1 ATHFVLLVICIASFG
16 LNRSWAITY
25 DVTKFGAVGNGST
38 DDSQAFLQAWKA
50 ACGDKSGGTPTFT
63 VPNGKTFFLNSLAF
77 QGPCQSQ
84 TIQVQILGSL
94 VAPSQKSQWSNC
106 LGNSWISFQGINSL
120 NVNGNGLIDAK
131 GESWWHRV
139 TPTEEDNPS
148 PPRGVCD
155 RPTNNLPSKAMKF
168 ANCNGLLLSG
178 LNIQNSPRNHISI
191 DQCDG
196 AQISALTINSPANSP
211 NTDGIDM
218 YRSKHVSITNSNF
231 QCGDDC
237 IAVNTGCSDV
247 NITGVSCGPGHGIR
261 WRTNVGSLGRGGSSA
276 QVEFIRVQQ
285 CNFTNSLNGA
295 RIKTWPGG
303 TGFAK
308 NIFFDQISV
317 NAATHPIVI
326 DQHYCNGRSF
336 CPEQTKAV
344 QVSSVFFTN
353 VRGTSGGKE
362 AIKLDCSKNVPCQ
375 DIHLQNVSLTSST
388 PGGSVFAT
396 CHNAKGQFSSIPPV
410 TCT

>member
-1 ATHFVLLVICIASFG
+1 MATHFVLLVICIASFG

-63 VPNGKTFFLNSLAF
+63 VPNGKIFFLNSLAF

-84 TIQVQILGSL
+84 TIQILGSL

-148 PPRGVCD
+148 P
-155 RPTNNLPSKAMKF
+155 AMKF

-211 NTDGIDM
+211 NTDGL
-218 YRSKHVSITNSNF
+218 T
-231 QCGDDC
+231 CDDC

-247 NITGVSCGPGHGIR
+247 NITGVSCGPGHGIS
-261 WRTNVGSLGRGGSSA
+261 VGSLGRGGSSA

-375 DIHLQNVSLTSST
+375 DIHLQNVSLTSTT